1 VAAIA
6 RARLRR
12 TASARRA
19 QVVLGHHDILGTG
32 VGGWIGRAWRR
43 AIGVQVAD
51 ELAELRA

>member
-12 TASARRA
+12 TTGARRA
-19 QVVLGHHDILGTG
+19 RVVLGHHDILGTG

-43 AIGVQVAD
+43 AIGVEVAD
-51 ELAELRA
+51 QLAELGA